1 MDEKT
6 EAQRGKISYSRSH
19 KLLAKTENE
28 LHHFLKELS
37 LMRVHT
43 PKELNGVSNM
53 ANVTKHYRKH
63 LTQWKRIL
71 ILLEAFS

>member
-43 PKELNGVSNM
+43 PKELN
-53 ANVTKHYRKH
+53 
-63 LTQWKRIL
+63 
-71 ILLEAFS
+71 